1 MNIVQALLGE
11 HGAIYPLLD
20 RIETGIDSGSIDEL
34 KFHVRMLQSTLV
46 SHAEIEETVLR
57 PAIVGFLPPAAD
69 GPTDHDII
77 RQSLDSVVS
86 GCDDRDVRRVLA
98 ETLAFTRKHFRKEE
112 TQLFRIASRELSEE
126 AQHNL
131 GRVWAAQ
138 RGVTFD

>member
-20 RIETGIDSGSIDEL
+20 RIETGISSGSIEEL
-34 KFHVRMLQSTLV
+34 KFDVRMLQSTLV
-46 SHAEIEETVLR
+46 SHAALEETILR
-57 PAIVGFLPPAAD
+57 PAIVGFLPPAGG

-77 RQSLDSVVS
+77 REALDRVVS
-86 GCDDRDVRRVLA
+86 GCDDGEVRRVLA

-126 AQHNL
+126 TQNSL
-131 GRVWAAQ
+131 GQIWAAQ
-138 RGVTFD
+138 RGVTLD